1 MVQVASCTNQMG
13 QIAIV
18 AMQNSSPKVTECFNV
33 ESRILCMAYV
43 PAEQREENGENV
55 PDDNQVS
62 SAKASDAPSVCLGME
77 EGRCRRL
84 QSELTKKCPRIASWN
99 MIIHIMLSF
108 LASLCTRAASG
119 LRRCVY
125 SISSPQ
131 TSPLSPAW
139 CTGSS
144 AYTLGWSAA
153 PWQSTPDQKVCVSPV
168 LGRDFSNYVKLCSL
182 ILLSSC
188 KWIW

>member
-43 PAEQREENGENV
+43 PAEQREENGENI

-62 SAKASDAPSVCLGME
+62 SAKASDTPSVCLGME

-84 QSELTKKCPRIASWN
+84 QSELTKNCIVEYDCSYN
-99 MIIHIMLSF
+99 VVFFSIIVYKSSQRSKKVRLQHFFTPDKSTVT
-108 LASLCTRAASG
+108 SLVYRKQCLYAGLVSG
-119 LRRCVY
+119 SVAVY
-125 SISSPQ
+125 SRSKGVFHLSWGGTFQ
-131 TSPLSPAW
+131 T
-139 CTGSS
+139 
-144 AYTLGWSAA
+144 
-153 PWQSTPDQKVCVSPV
+153 V
-168 LGRDFSNYVKLCSL
+168 
-182 ILLSSC
+182 
-188 KWIW
+188 